1 MTDTELSNLKRAI
14 PSKALA
20 LALMGIGLLILG
32 GLALVL
38 LMRSTTAIPEEALDY
53 PPAIPV
59 PLDFQS
65 SELRLADIDGNP
77 VSLADYAGQ
86 VVLLNNWAFWC
97 PPCRAELPELQEYY
111 EAHRDQGFTIVGIEA
126 GGELD
131 DVLYHV
137 KLYKL
142 DYPIW
147 LDPQS
152 KSLTAFKNGNL
163 PNSYVIDES
172 GRVRLGWNGPINREM
187 LEEYVTPLLEEQ

>member
-1 MTDTELSNLKRAI
+1 MTEAESSNPKHAI

-20 LALMGIGLLILG
+20 LALIGFGLLILG

-38 LMRSTTAIPEEALDY
+38 LIRSEAAIPEEAIDY
-53 PPAIPV
+53 PPAVPV
-59 PLDFQS
+59 PLDFRP

-111 EAHRDQGFTIVGIEA
+111 DAHRDQNFTIVGIEA

-142 DYPIW
+142 EYPIW

-152 KSLTAFKNGNL
+152 KSLAAFKNGSL

-172 GRVRLGWNGPINREM
+172 GTVRLGWNGPINREM
-187 LEEYVTPLLEEQ
+187 LEDYVTPLLEEQ